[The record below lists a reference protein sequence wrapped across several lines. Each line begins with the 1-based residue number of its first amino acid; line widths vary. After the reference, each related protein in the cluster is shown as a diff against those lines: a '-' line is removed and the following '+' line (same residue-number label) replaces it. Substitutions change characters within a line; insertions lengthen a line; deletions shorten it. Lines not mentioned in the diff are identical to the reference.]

1 MRPRSNPPWA
11 KTGWGS
17 SQKKN
22 IRGVG
27 VSFST
32 RYLRPFVFENLYTTT
47 VLTMKK
53 CRAPFS
59 NRVTEILKL
68 RDSLQQDRCQYAR
81 KLLPIAPQTYWWA
94 YLGTIWAPKW
104 QKGQETK
111 KRIRAWRT
119 YPLDF
124 VVVRPAGIEPA
135 AYCLGGNRSIRLSYE
150 RASFLVR
157 QSDAGCQ
164 VEAVRGN
171 VLQERSGSKRRLSLS
186 CNGKDHVSAR
196 GRRSAQG
203 HTARLRIACAAGA
216 AWGQGR
222 CPWRPVR
229 RQQPPED

>member
-1 MRPRSNPPWA
+1 
-11 KTGWGS
+11 
-17 SQKKN
+17 
-22 IRGVG
+22 
-27 VSFST
+27 
-32 RYLRPFVFENLYTTT
+32 
-47 VLTMKK
+47 MKK

-68 RDSLQQDRCQYAR
+68 RDSLQLFCCQYAR
-81 KLLPIAPQTYWWA
+81 KLLPIAPQTY
-94 YLGTIWAPKW
+94 YGHQSGK
-104 QKGQETK
+104 KGRETK

-157 QSDAGCQ
+157 QSDVGCQ

-186 CNGKDHVSAR
+186 CNGKDHISAR

-203 HTARLRIACAAGA
+203 HAARLRIACAAGA

>member
-1 MRPRSNPPWA
+1 M
-11 KTGWGS
+11 
-17 SQKKN
+17 
-22 IRGVG
+22 
-27 VSFST
+27 
-32 RYLRPFVFENLYTTT
+32 T
-47 VLTMKK
+47 VPTAEK

-59 NRVTEILKL
+59 SCVTEILKF
-68 RDSLQQDRCQYAR
+68 RDSSQREGGR
-81 KLLPIAPQTYWWA
+81 T
-94 YLGTIWAPKW
+94 WAPYGHQSGK
-104 QKGQETK
+104 KGRETK

-203 HTARLRIACAAGA
+203 HAARLRIACAAGA